1 MNAPIRKDEQEMNDP
16 ATLNDSRIGDHGSM
30 PYHLSSHRDPEFQRQ
45 MRPAPFWEEIQP
57 MVLIAEPDRQAAAV
71 LIDFCK
77 RKGIR
82 TQSVES
88 GAAALIAYG
97 RTVPDL
103 VVVSDLI
110 TDMPWTTVATAITGE
125 GLAPVVLLAGALG
138 DSYGAGAAVTEI
150 AVGYDRVIE
159 TTALRA
165 LVNRTQSHSLP
176 EPELSYGALIMR
188 PAKFEV
194 MADGHPVRLTLRE
207 FELLRI
213 LIAHEGNVVPLEFLK
228 SNVWGVVGE
237 TVKTETLAVHMGRL
251 RSKLS
256 GTVRVVAVRGVG
268 YRLQ

>member
-1 MNAPIRKDEQEMNDP
+1 
-16 ATLNDSRIGDHGSM
+16 M
-30 PYHLSSHRDPEFQRQ
+30 PDNVSSHRGSEIPRQ

-57 MVLIAEPDRQAAAV
+57 KVLIAEPDPQAPAA
-71 LIDFCK
+71 LINFCK
-77 RKGIR
+77 GKGIR
-82 TQSVES
+82 TQSVVS

-97 RTVPDL
+97 RAAPDL
-103 VVVSDLI
+103 VIVSDLI
-110 TDMPWTTVATAITGE
+110 ADIPWTTVATAITEDGPT
-125 GLAPVVLLAGALG
+125 PVVLLAGALG
-138 DSYGAGAAVTEI
+138 DSLGSGVATEI
-150 AVGYDRVIE
+150 AVGYERVIE
-159 TTALRA
+159 SAALQA
-165 LVNRTQSHSLP
+165 LVNRKQSHSLP

-194 MADGHPVRLTLRE
+194 VADGHPVRLTLRE

-251 RSKLS
+251 RNKLS